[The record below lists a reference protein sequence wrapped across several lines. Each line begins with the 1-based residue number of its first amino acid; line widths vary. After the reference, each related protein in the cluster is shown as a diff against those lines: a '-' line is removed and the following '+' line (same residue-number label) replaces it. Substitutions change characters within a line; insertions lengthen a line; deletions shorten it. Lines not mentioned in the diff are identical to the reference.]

1 MPPTPDDRPT
11 LRFALDAAEKVLAE
25 GSHPERAQRDTDT
38 LLLHVLKMNA
48 PDANLAWLIAHDGEP
63 LAPDSAVTFCDL
75 IERRLA
81 GEPIQYI
88 TGEAEFY
95 GLPFHV
101 NRDVLIPRPE
111 TEHLVEKAVALAQK
125 LRPNGTTSDPRIAS
139 LRIVDLGTGSGAIA
153 VALAHALPFAEIT
166 ATDISAAALAVA
178 RNNAARNGV
187 IGRVRFLDGDLLEP
201 VVNEHFDIVV
211 SNPPYV
217 PENDRA
223 TLDVE
228 VRDYEPA
235 QALFAG
241 LDGIAIYRRL
251 IPAAFGTLVPG
262 SYLALEI
269 GYGQQEP
276 IQALLAG
283 AGFSGIEFTEDL
295 QKIPRVVVARRP

>member
-1 MPPTPDDRPT
+1 MPPTPDARPT
-11 LRFALDAAEKVLAE
+11 LRLALDAAEKVLAE
-25 GSHPERAQRDTDT
+25 GAHPERARRDTET
-38 LLLHVLKMNA
+38 LLLHALKTNV
-48 PDANLAWLIAHDGEP
+48 PDANLAWLIAHEDEP
-63 LAPDSAVTFCDL
+63 LAADAAGPFCDL

-111 TEHLVEKAVALAQK
+111 TEHLVEKVMALAAEFV
-125 LRPNGTTSDPRIAS
+125 RPK
-139 LRIVDLGTGSGAIA
+139 IVDVGTGSGAIA

-166 ATDISAAALAVA
+166 ATDISADALAVA
-178 RNNAARNGV
+178 KANAARNGV
-187 IGRVRFLDGDLLEP
+187 ADRVRFFKGDLLEA
-201 VVNEHFDIVV
+201 VAGEHFDIVI

-217 PENDRA
+217 PEIDHA

-241 LDGIAIYRRL
+241 EDGLQIYRRL
-251 IPAAFGTLVPG
+251 IPAAFDALVPG
-262 SYLALEI
+262 GYLALEI
-269 GYGQQEP
+269 GYGQRAGIE
-276 IQALLAG
+276 ALLVRE
-283 AGFSGIEFTEDL
+283 GFAGIEFIPDL
-295 QKIPRVVVARRP
+295 QGIARVAVARRSSS

>member
-1 MPPTPDDRPT
+1 MPPTPDARPT
-11 LRFALDAAEKVLAE
+11 LRLALDAAEKVLAE
-25 GSHPERAQRDTDT
+25 GAHPERARRDTET
-38 LLLHVLKMNA
+38 LLLHALKTNV
-48 PDANLAWLIAHDGEP
+48 PDANLAWLIAHEDEP
-63 LAPDSAVTFCDL
+63 LAADAAGPFCDL

-111 TEHLVEKAVALAQK
+111 TEHLVEKVMALAAEFV
-125 LRPNGTTSDPRIAS
+125 RPK
-139 LRIVDLGTGSGAIA
+139 IVDVGTGSGAIA

-166 ATDISAAALAVA
+166 ATDISADALAVA
-178 RNNAARNGV
+178 KANAARNGV
-187 IGRVRFLDGDLLEP
+187 ADRVRFFKGDLLEA
-201 VVNEHFDIVV
+201 VAGEHFDIVI

-217 PENDRA
+217 PEIDHA

-241 LDGIAIYRRL
+241 EDGLQIYRRL
-251 IPAAFGTLVPG
+251 IPAAFDALVPG
-262 SYLALEI
+262 GYLALEI
-269 GYGQQEP
+269 GYGQRAGIE
-276 IQALLAG
+276 ALLVREGFAG
-283 AGFSGIEFTEDL
+283 IKFIPDL
-295 QKIPRVVVARRP
+295 QGIARVAVARRSSS

>member
-1 MPPTPDDRPT
+1 MPPTPDARPT
-11 LRFALDAAEKVLAE
+11 LRLALDAAEKVLAE
-25 GSHPERAQRDTDT
+25 GAHPERARRDTET
-38 LLLHVLKMNA
+38 LLLHALKTNV
-48 PDANLAWLIAHDGEP
+48 PDANLAWLIAHEDEP
-63 LAPDSAVTFCDL
+63 LAADAAGPFCDL

-111 TEHLVEKAVALAQK
+111 TEHLVEKVMALAAEFV
-125 LRPNGTTSDPRIAS
+125 RPK
-139 LRIVDLGTGSGAIA
+139 IVDVGTGSGAIA

-166 ATDISAAALAVA
+166 ATDISADALAVA
-178 RNNAARNGV
+178 KANAARNGV
-187 IGRVRFLDGDLLEP
+187 ADRVRFFKGDLLEA
-201 VVNEHFDIVV
+201 VAGEHFDIVI

-217 PENDRA
+217 PESDRT

-241 LDGIAIYRRL
+241 EDGLQIYRRL
-251 IPAAFGTLVPG
+251 IPAAFGALVPG
-262 SYLALEI
+262 GFLALEI
-269 GYGQQEP
+269 GYGQRAGIE
-276 IQALLAG
+276 ALLVRE
-283 AGFSGIEFTEDL
+283 GFAGIEFIPDL
-295 QKIPRVVVARRP
+295 QGIARVAVARRSSS